1 VTGAPVG
8 RGVRAADLVALLTE
22 RSLLETRRM
31 SESDELYVEDERL
44 DPALAS
50 DVQVLARIH
59 VVTDVTHGFATIL
72 RMGFGRRE
80 RAAREALAWR
90 WAATSESGRRW
101 MASRCGLESRRHADL
116 LREIVGSGVAGVDGG
131 G

>member
-1 VTGAPVG
+1 VVSA
-8 RGVRAADLVALLTE
+8 RVRASDLIALLTE
-22 RSLLETRRM
+22 RCLLETRRM
-31 SESDELYVEDERL
+31 SESNELYVEDERL

-59 VVTDVTHGFATIL
+59 LLTDVTHGFATIL
-72 RMGFGRRE
+72 RMGLGRRE
-80 RAAREALAWR
+80 RAARDALVWR

-116 LREIVGSGVAGVDGG
+116 LREIIGPDSAGVEGDG
-131 G
+131 